1 MIYYVEDNEG
11 IRNLVTYTLNMTG
24 FEAQGFP
31 EGESFF
37 QAMETARPELILL
50 DVMLPGEDGVT
61 ILGRLR
67 RDPRFSAI
75 PVIMITAKGEEADKV
90 EGHNTF
96 ELTVHRTS
104 DSRFER
110 SVMLET
116 PAGDKLIQWKAD
128 KLLVPADELPVAGD
142 RLLLHFDAE
151 KLYLVSE

>member
-1 MIYYVEDNEG
+1 MKVDDHTVEATDWGMAFHTRRTVPDDVAHVG
-11 IRNLVTYTLNMTG
+11 IRASYIH
-24 FEAQGFP
+24 
-31 EGESFF
+31 
-37 QAMETARPELILL
+37 RP
-50 DVMLPGEDGVT
+50 
-61 ILGRLR
+61 
-67 RDPRFSAI
+67 
-75 PVIMITAKGEEADKV
+75 KADKV
-90 EGHNTF
+90 EGLNTF

-116 PAGDKLIQWKAD
+116 PAGGKLIQWKAD